1 MIVGESV
8 PNMNNMPNMEFNEV
22 LAKSSRTR
30 LNQSFLKNTQIFS
43 GYSTRTPSHFFVM
56 RVTTMAKKHR
66 RESELD
72 PFNAYPSEN

>member
-30 LNQSFLKNTQIFS
+30 LNQSFLKNTQIFPDIQQEHRALFLLCVS
-43 GYSTRTPSHFFVM
+43 PLWQ
-56 RVTTMAKKHR
+56 KQHR